1 MAKMPQFVD
10 KVPATPEPSAL
21 VIEIRVELARLKS
34 VLDKTRAEKDV
45 EEAHL

>member
-1 MAKMPQFVD
+1 MAKIPQFVD
-10 KVPATPEPSAL
+10 KVPEPEPSAL